1 MEEKLEKIKNAITE
15 PLKEQ
20 NIFVDNIS
28 YGKED
33 NVNTLFIVVDSDIV
47 DLDMCVK
54 ATEIINPIVDKLN
67 LIDEE
72 YVLDVSGKVKGE

>member
-20 NIFVDNIS
+20 NIFVDSIS
-28 YGKED
+28 YGEED

>member
-1 MEEKLEKIKNAITE
+1 MEEKLKKIKNAITE

-20 NIFVDNIS
+20 NIIVDNIS

-33 NVNTLFIVVDSDIV
+33 NVNTLFIVVDSDVV